1 MCELGRLAYHLSPG
15 TINTTLMPVLVTKYL
30 SGVVLNL
37 LRVDV
42 VEQSVDCNVTSL
54 RVFQRSAKGLNK
66 MVNDVSQLR
75 EGSTHDSSRYPTI
88 LSILFAPK
96 IDKVDVQ
103 AKHLQ
108 GGSF

>member
-1 MCELGRLAYHLSPG
+1 MCELGPPACHLSPG
-15 TINTTLMPVLVTKYL
+15 TINTTFTLGLMTEYL

-54 RVFQRSAKGLNK
+54 RVFQRSAKRLNEW
-66 MVNDVSQLR
+66 VNGVSQPR
-75 EGSTHDSSRYPTI
+75 EGPTHNSSRYPTV

-96 IDKVDVQ
+96 IDKVDV
-103 AKHLQ
+103 
-108 GGSF
+108 